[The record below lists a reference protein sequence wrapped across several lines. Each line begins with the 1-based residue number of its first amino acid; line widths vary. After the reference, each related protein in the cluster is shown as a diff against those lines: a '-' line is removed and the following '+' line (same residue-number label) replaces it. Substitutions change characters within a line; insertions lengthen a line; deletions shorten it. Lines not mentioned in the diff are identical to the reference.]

1 WPEQIAYPFNILPPH
16 TNEGDYFGPYNK
28 LLNFLFPPDGPFTV
42 GFLSTKGSQHPIV
55 FIFQI
60 LLKNKPVLI
69 LELRHPSYLDIPSER
84 EKADEQIRSRMTDTA
99 AACPL
104 DTLYAISVLGTKLC
118 FYSLDTQDSRA
129 EIVPAPILGV
139 SDPAPANR
147 WNLDV
152 MEAAGEAQLRDI
164 VKQIEDRFARAV

>member
-1 WPEQIAYPFNILPPH
+1 M
-16 TNEGDYFGPYNK
+16 D
-28 LLNFLFPPDGPFTV
+28 
-42 GFLSTKGSQHPIV
+42 LSQSGSCQPKGSQHPIV
-55 FIFQI
+55 FVFQI

-99 AACPL
+99 
-104 DTLYAISVLGTKLC
+104 G
-118 FYSLDTQDSRA
+118 SLDTQGSRA

-139 SDPAPANR
+139 SDTAPANR

-164 VKQIEDRFARAV
+164 VKQIKDRFARAV